1 MGKFGKHRSLVYYMV
16 EHAATSTEEQEELAA
31 ERWNALPVEDLV
43 AALDVILASFQDEE
57 EGRSLLRDVQEAFNF
72 VENDY
77 AAQAWRAGTLALMFC
92 SVLPEKH
99 FNTLFNPVKGLKADE
114 DGD

>member
-16 EHAATSTEEQEELAA
+16 KHAATSTEEQEALAA

-57 EGRSLLRDVQEAFNF
+57 EGRALLRAVQEAFNF
-72 VENDY
+72 VENDC